1 MPIFEYLL
9 VNKKKETV
17 SSTIE
22 AADKLSAINNLRS
35 RGQLIKIEEK
45 GAKKE
50 LSFSFGKKK
59 TPWFQLAFLFFVP
72 LTLWQNTPKAP
83 TFETRSTLLLKTLK
97 VVCLSRML

>member
-50 LSFSFGKKK
+50 QVK
-59 TPWFQLAFLFFVP
+59 TIGLRL
-72 LTLWQNTPKAP
+72 
-83 TFETRSTLLLKTLK
+83 RS
-97 VVCLSRML
+97 V

>member
-9 VNKKKETV
+9 VNKKKETI

-45 GAKKE
+45 GAKKNLVF
-50 LSFSFGKKK
+50 LS
-59 TPWFQLAFLFFVP
+59 ARRR
-72 LTLWQNTPKAP
+72 KAP
-83 TFETRSTLLLKTLK
+83 RLKNW
-97 VVCLSRML
+97 

>member
-45 GAKKE
+45 AQKKSLVF
-50 LSFSFGKKK
+50 LSARKR
-59 TPWFQLAFLFFVP
+59 
-72 LTLWQNTPKAP
+72 KAL
-83 TFETRSTLLLKTLK
+83 RLKNW
-97 VVCLSRML
+97 

>member
-45 GAKKE
+45 GTKKR
-50 LSFSFGKKK
+50 
-59 TPWFQLAFLFFVP
+59 A
-72 LTLWQNTPKAP
+72 
-83 TFETRSTLLLKTLK
+83 
-97 VVCLSRML
+97 

>member
-22 AADKLSAINNLRS
+22 AADKLSAINNLKS

-45 GAKKE
+45 GAKKSLVF
-50 LSFSFGKKK
+50 LSARKRK
-59 TPWFQLAFLFFVP
+59 VP
-72 LTLWQNTPKAP
+72 K
-83 TFETRSTLLLKTLK
+83 LKNW
-97 VVCLSRML
+97 

>member
-35 RGQLIKIEEK
+35 RGQLIARKR
-45 GAKKE
+45 
-50 LSFSFGKKK
+50 
-59 TPWFQLAFLFFVP
+59 
-72 LTLWQNTPKAP
+72 KAP
-83 TFETRSTLLLKTLK
+83 RLKNW
-97 VVCLSRML
+97 